1 MNRAKMLFFHAE
13 KKVSKTP
20 RGRFEVGLGRV
31 ILTMLKRYI
40 LYRRDM
46 LEELQ
51 TLLLVGLLV
60 STYYLT
66 IGCRSIGESMP
77 LESGNI
83 TEKVGD
89 ATEVLDDI
97 ANLLNEGLSALSG
110 NGTSQTIP
118 SPMESILTAF
128 MGRITS
134 PPEHGP
140 KQEIWEV
147 RKDDPPPTHETKDQF
162 D

>member
-1 MNRAKMLFFHAE
+1 
-13 KKVSKTP
+13 
-20 RGRFEVGLGRV
+20 
-31 ILTMLKRYI
+31 
-40 LYRRDM
+40 M

-51 TLLLVGLLV
+51 TLALVGLLV

-83 TEKVGD
+83 TEKVSD

-97 ANLLNEGLSALSG
+97 ANLLNEGLAAIGG
-110 NGTSQTIP
+110 NVSSQTIP

-140 KQEIWEV
+140 LTEIRSIRE
-147 RKDDPPPTHETKDQF
+147 DDSTPTLETEN
-162 D
+162 